1 MMLNAENGRKA
12 GALLFVGGAQFAVF
26 MIIAEAVYP
35 GYSVSANYISD
46 LGVWGQPSAAFFNSS
61 IVLFGLLVM
70 AGAYALQNTFGR
82 RWFSVIV
89 ALSGGGTL
97 LVGFFPENTLVVG
110 GVPVI
115 HTIAALMSFIFGGL
129 GAIVSYRVTKV
140 PIKFFSV
147 VLGVASLLALVL
159 FISTRDSGFL
169 GLGVGGLERMIVY
182 PTLLWTICF
191 GGYLMASSGQK

>member
-1 MMLNAENGRKA
+1 
-12 GALLFVGGAQFAVF
+12 
-26 MIIAEAVYP
+26 
-35 GYSVSANYISD
+35 VSANYISD
-46 LGVWGQPSAAFFNSS
+46 LGVWGQPSAAFFNPS
-61 IVLFGLLVM
+61 IALFGLLVM

-89 ALSGGGTL
+89 ALSGGGAL

-169 GLGVGGLERMIVY
+169 GLSVGGLERMIVY
-182 PTLLWTICF
+182 PTLIWTICF